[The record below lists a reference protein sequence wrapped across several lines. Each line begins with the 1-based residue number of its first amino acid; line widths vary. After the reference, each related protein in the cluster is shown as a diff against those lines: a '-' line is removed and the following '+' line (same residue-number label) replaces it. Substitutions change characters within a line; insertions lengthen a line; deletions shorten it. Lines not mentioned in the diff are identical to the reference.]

1 MTEVA
6 GPWVEV
12 LEETEGEDDSF
23 LMDSTLTLDLLVD
36 EPPAT
41 QHAEPRSPTRSQP
54 ITITPASY
62 VSPAQS
68 PVLIGSV
75 PPPSSDQHLIKV
87 FGEDSYSRS
96 LWVSRGATAK
106 EVCHLLVQ
114 TAHCSDQE
122 NWALIE
128 FHPSRGLERCLE
140 DHEVVL
146 QSRPPGPSRQMP
158 SCLFRKN
165 YAKYEF
171 FRTPATLLRSGSCP
185 EIQGFPARSPAAA
198 PWKRVYF
205 LLRRSGLYC
214 LLQGLIQGQLITTPR
229 PRPSTPHP
237 PHSDHDL
244 QGRSRDFAGPPGR
257 PSLNESG
264 TAASKS
270 DHS

>member
-54 ITITPASY
+54 ITITPARVKGDEGRASSLPSIPNPFPELC
-62 VSPAQS
+62 SPAQS

-128 FHPSRGLERCLE
+128 FHPSRGL
-140 DHEVVL
+140 
-146 QSRPPGPSRQMP
+146 G
-158 SCLFRKN
+158 
-165 YAKYEF
+165 
-171 FRTPATLLRSGSCP
+171 
-185 EIQGFPARSPAAA
+185 
-198 PWKRVYF
+198 
-205 LLRRSGLYC
+205 
-214 LLQGLIQGQLITTPR
+214 
-229 PRPSTPHP
+229 
-237 PHSDHDL
+237 
-244 QGRSRDFAGPPGR
+244 
-257 PSLNESG
+257 
-264 TAASKS
+264 
-270 DHS
+270 